1 MARTVTAV
9 RNTCFAILSA
19 IESDL
24 RDILGYLSLEIGR
37 YDILP
42 ADVRNNATSRFQEDN
57 RELGSPSPDTDLDLL
72 PYTDFADLS
81 KMLNALH
88 QEFFDRVGVDVKP
101 LAKRLEAMAAARNRV
116 CHSRPLHEE
125 DLANFL
131 DLSKFALADFK
142 TLDWDQLTE
151 FQHKINADP
160 TFVLRLEIPDFW
172 RIGDETIH
180 HNIPLPDYDDTSFL
194 GRVAER
200 REVKKYLLGHH
211 PVITIVGE
219 GGVGKSALAMQC
231 AYDLMDLGEECPFDA
246 MVWVSLKTKVLT
258 ARGVENIRD
267 SVVNVLGV
275 MRDVAVQLGATL
287 DTQQDLESV
296 MLEVLDY
303 LSQLRVLLVIDN
315 FETLTTNPFR
325 ELLSNVPTGS
335 KVLITS
341 RVGLGE
347 LENRHPLDT
356 LDSKTAVSLLRKS
369 AKSLNLLLLSEAP
382 QQRVEKYSTELFKN
396 PLLIKWF
403 VQGVAAGADP
413 ERLSSKGAQPFQVA
427 LRFCFENLFERLTA
441 EEKEVLHLLAA
452 ARRQL
457 TSQSLCFSFRK
468 SAKQIRYAWKLR

>member
-1 MARTVTAV
+1 MDRPVSAV

-24 RDILGYLSLEIGR
+24 RDILGYLSLEVGR

-42 ADVRNNATSRFQEDN
+42 LDVRSNATTRFQDDN
-57 RELGSPSPDTDLDLL
+57 RAPGSPSPDTDLDLL
-72 PYTDFADLS
+72 PYTDFADLA
-81 KMLNALH
+81 KMLYALSK
-88 QEFFDRVGVDVKP
+88 EFLDTASIDVSPIAEKLVG
-101 LAKRLEAMAAARNRV
+101 MAADRNRV

-131 DLSKFALADFK
+131 DLAKFCLAEYK
-142 TLDWDQLTE
+142 TLNWSQLTD
-151 FQHKINADP
+151 FQNKNDADP

-172 RIGDETIH
+172 RAGDETIH

-231 AYDLMDLGEECPFDA
+231 VYDLMDLREKCPFEA
-246 MVWVSLKTKVLT
+246 MVWVSLKTKILT
-258 ARGVENIRD
+258 SRGIENIRD

-275 MRDVAVQLGATL
+275 MQDVAVQLGAMPSTL
-287 DTQQDLESV
+287 QDLDGV
-296 MLEVLDY
+296 MAEVLEY
-303 LSQLRVLLVIDN
+303 LSQLKVLLIIDN

-325 ELLSNVPTGS
+325 ELLSNVPSGS

-347 LENRHPLDT
+347 LENRYPLDT
-356 LDSKTAVSLLRKS
+356 LDMKTAVTLLRKS
-369 AKSLNLLLLSEAP
+369 E
-382 QQRVEKYSTELFKN
+382 RVN
-396 PLLIKWF
+396 
-403 VQGVAAGADP
+403 D
-413 ERLSSKGAQPFQVA
+413 
-427 LRFCFENLFERLTA
+427 FETGCVR
-441 EEKEVLHLLAA
+441 V
-452 ARRQL
+452 
-457 TSQSLCFSFRK
+457 
-468 SAKQIRYAWKLR
+468 